1 MANTE
6 FNPNNTSSISL
17 PIGDIIKMFSSLL
30 VPTTKLPSIPPALI
44 LSGAQFRTGLSP
56 RKIASRIISRQHE
69 AGAPQ
74 GPLNDGSDNIEEK
87 MEVIRVE
94 EMIYALQ
101 NEAKVEVTV
110 KPGQQ
115 VDGTFAGIGSGYI
128 KGQTITNGKGQAV
141 IR

>member
-1 MANTE
+1 MAE
-6 FNPNNTSSISL
+6 FNPNSTSSVNL
-17 PIGDIIKMFSSLL
+17 PMNDIIKMFASLL
-30 VPTTKLPSIPPALI
+30 IPTIKLPNIPPALI
-44 LSGAQFRTGLSP
+44 LTGAQFRGGLSP
-56 RKIASRIISRQHE
+56 RKIASRIITRQHE

-74 GPLNDGSDNIEEK
+74 GPLSDGSESVTEK
-87 MEVIRVE
+87 MELIRLE
-94 EMIYALQ
+94 EIIYAIQ

-128 KGQTITNGKGQAV
+128 KGVTITTGKGNAI